1 MTAQIP
7 ARQRSGEPGA
17 DAAGGSHS
25 SGLRRPVA
33 MAILFIVTGLVGLY
47 GSFQLTIE
55 RFALIANPDVPLS
68 CDINPFVSCGPVI
81 QSWQGSLFGFPNP
94 LIGVMAFVAP
104 VAVGVGLLAGA
115 RFARWFWI
123 LYNAGL
129 LAAAVFI
136 HWLMTQTVFVIG
148 TLCPYCMLVWL
159 ATIPLFWYGTVW
171 NLGHNLGLPE
181 GAASL
186 FRQALKWTWLLVLLD
201 YLVIVA
207 IILTNFPLLLT
218 VLFAG

>member
-1 MTAQIP
+1 MTAQTP
-7 ARQRSGEPGA
+7 ARQ
-17 DAAGGSHS
+17 
-25 SGLRRPVA
+25 PVA
-33 MAILFIVTGLVGLY
+33 IALLFIVTGLVGLY

-55 RFALIANPDVPLS
+55 RFALIADPETKLS

-81 QSWQGSLFGFPNP
+81 QSAQGSLFGFPNP
-94 LIGVMAFVAP
+94 LIGLMAFVAP
-104 VAVGVGLLAGA
+104 VAVGVALLAGA

-123 LYNAGL
+123 LFNVGL
-129 LAAAVFI
+129 LAAMVFI

-159 ATIPLFWYGTVW
+159 GTIPLFWYCTVW
-171 NLGHNLGLPE
+171 NLGNNVGLPE

-186 FRQALKWTWLLVLLD
+186 FRQALKWTWLLVLLN

-207 IILTNFPLLLT
+207 IILSVFDRLLP
-218 VLFAG
+218 VLLGG

>member
-1 MTAQIP
+1 MTAQTP
-7 ARQRSGEPGA
+7 ARQ
-17 DAAGGSHS
+17 
-25 SGLRRPVA
+25 PVA
-33 MAILFIVTGLVGLY
+33 IAILFLVTGLVGLY

-55 RFALIANPDVPLS
+55 RFALIADPEVALS

-81 QSWQGSLFGFPNP
+81 QSWQGSLLGFPNP
-94 LIGVMAFVAP
+94 LIGMMAFVAP
-104 VAVGVGLLAGA
+104 VAVGVGMLAGA

-123 LYNAGL
+123 LYNLGL
-129 LAAAVFI
+129 LAAFVFI
-136 HWLMTQTVFVIG
+136 HWLMAQTVFVIG

-186 FRQALKWTWLLVLLD
+186 FRQALPWTWLIVLLN

-207 IILTNFPLLLT
+207 IILANFPLLLT
-218 VLFAG
+218 VLFA